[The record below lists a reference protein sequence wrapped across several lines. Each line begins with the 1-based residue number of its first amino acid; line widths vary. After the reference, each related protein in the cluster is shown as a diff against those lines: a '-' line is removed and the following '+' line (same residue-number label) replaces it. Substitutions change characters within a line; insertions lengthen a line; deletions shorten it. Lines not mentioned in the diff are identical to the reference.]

1 MSGNASR
8 KYKQYMLMQERKKLF
23 GDISARDENGIL
35 DLVAFSASHG
45 TIITGKIKYESLKG
59 SSKAKKLKAL

>member
-23 GDISARDENGIL
+23 GDISARDENGKL
-35 DLVAFSASHG
+35 DLVTFSVSHG
-45 TIITGKIKYESLKG
+45 SIITGNIKYEPWRVPT
-59 SSKAKKLKAL
+59 KAKK